1 VSVPLGTVGR
11 VLIERCCVCC
21 GGPHGPLCAPCL
33 RRLRPAP
40 AVPPP
45 PGLASLDALL
55 RYEDE
60 ARDLILALKYRN
72 ARPVLGLLARAMA
85 GLVDGRPVTVVTWA
99 PTTPARRRAR
109 GYDQAQLLA
118 QGVARTIGRP
128 CVGLLRRVPGPAQT
142 GLDRAERLASP
153 RFVARRATLGHVL
166 VIDDVATTGATL
178 AAAAEALSS
187 PDVHRIGGLT
197 AAVTLDH

>member
-1 VSVPLGTVGR
+1 M
-11 VLIERCCVCC
+11 
-21 GGPHGPLCAPCL
+21 
-33 RRLRPAP
+33 
-40 AVPPP
+40 PPP

-85 GLVDGRPVTVVTWA
+85 GLVDGRPATVVTWA

-118 QGVARTIGRP
+118 QGVARTLGLP
-128 CVGLLRRVPGPAQT
+128 CVGLLRRAPGPAQT
-142 GLDRAERLASP
+142 GLGRAERLASP
-153 RFVARRATLGHVL
+153 RFVARRAARGHVL

-197 AAVTLDH
+197 AAVTPDPLTGFRLKGATVTAEDGWEGPADPHSEKRILDATD